1 VKVFET
7 KIYLRFL
14 SWFIAV
20 AFLPLAALFTL
31 IYLFN
36 PYLFNSFFTEYRDTL
51 LFVIFVSLAVI
62 LILSLVATRLLSKSI
77 IKPIKLSVLELS
89 KVVTSLFKT
98 IQDLS
103 EISQNSSELSQSL
116 LASSQTQQE
125 GLKEGNKAVA
135 DITKSLKQ
143 VAEKTQSTSVS
154 TIKVDKLA
162 SDSGSKSKEALDS
175 LVVVKQLLTE
185 NQKLSQALD
194 KYAKDVQDV
203 SSRVVALA
211 ETAKFLSLNVSIEA
225 SKKSFS
231 EDFSELVSQIRE
243 LNIVSEQA
251 AKAIGTLAASM
262 QKQIEQV
269 GEKSEHQSE
278 ETTKTIKV
286 ISQTINF
293 LSKIVDNVTQISKNV
308 QVIDKESQETKEDS
322 QEINTI
328 IKQLN
333 KEAKALVGNVDIITQ
348 TINQQLAITKDLN
361 RSSSSLNSVTNTLND
376 LVGEQ

>member
-1 VKVFET
+1 
-7 KIYLRFL
+7 
-14 SWFIAV
+14 
-20 AFLPLAALFTL
+20 
-31 IYLFN
+31 
-36 PYLFNSFFTEYRDTL
+36 
-51 LFVIFVSLAVI
+51 
-62 LILSLVATRLLSKSI
+62 
-77 IKPIKLSVLELS
+77 
-89 KVVTSLFKT
+89 VTSLFKT